1 MNIKQMDAANAYSQ
15 AAQQFQNL
23 TPNSNSDGDAVK
35 NGSAFAD
42 LISDQIGEV
51 RQATSSAEL
60 TSAKSLTGQA
70 DLVDIVTSVS
80 NAEMVVDTVVSV
92 RDRVISAYNDILK
105 MPI

>member
-15 AAQQFQNL
+15 AAQNFQNL
-23 TPNSNSDGDAVK
+23 TPSSGGDDVAK
-35 NGSAFAD
+35 SGSVFAD

-51 RQATSSAEL
+51 RQATSTAEL

-70 DLVDIVTSVS
+70 DLVDVVTSVS
-80 NAEMVVDTVVSV
+80 NAEMVVDTVVAV

>member
-1 MNIKQMDAANAYSQ
+1 MNVKQMDAANAYSQ
-15 AAQQFQNL
+15 AAQNFQNL
-23 TPNSNSDGDAVK
+23 TPSSGGDDVAK
-35 NGSAFAD
+35 SGSAFAD

-51 RQATSSAEL
+51 RQATSTAEL

-70 DLVDIVTSVS
+70 DLVDVVTSVS
-80 NAEMVVDTVVSV
+80 NAEMVVDTVVAV